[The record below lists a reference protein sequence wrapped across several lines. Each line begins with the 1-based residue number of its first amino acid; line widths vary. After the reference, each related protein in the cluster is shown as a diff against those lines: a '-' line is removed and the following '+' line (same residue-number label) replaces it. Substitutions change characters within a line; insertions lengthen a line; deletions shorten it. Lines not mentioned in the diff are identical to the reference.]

1 MWQTKS
7 SSGRTRYA
15 IIYHF
20 IKRTFEGKNREKT
33 NLRNFRIHKNGR
45 QEWAVVEEEGRL
57 SAIPT
62 EEE

>member
-1 MWQTKS
+1 MPDLIS
-7 SSGRTRYA
+7 IRILCPSGFNVH
-15 IIYHF
+15 IP
-20 IKRTFEGKNREKT
+20 KNQEKT